1 MPTLIRE
8 IERVIFEAH
17 PLLERDG
24 AIDFEE
30 LLELRVRHHRETRR
44 QEEIA
49 LANLSEQIGIE
60 LDKSRQV
67 AAVEAQ
73 VTEKAKLIARYEED
87 RKALLPKEPSK
98 ASERLQELREAG
110 GECGATFVISR
121 TSRPRSSPS
130 PGDQEPAPERGPR
143 RSPNFQSRHQKANLA
158 DEQWKRFLL
167 DYMGD
172 VDGVVSAK
180 ATETE
185 TNIKAWRGTT
195 HLNP

>member
-67 AAVEAQ
+67 PPSGGQ

-87 RKALLPKEPSK
+87 RKALLPKEPNM
-98 ASERLQELREAG
+98 ALRVA
-110 GECGATFVISR
+110 FIPDFR
-121 TSRPRSSPS
+121 
-130 PGDQEPAPERGPR
+130 
-143 RSPNFQSRHQKANLA
+143 
-158 DEQWKRFLL
+158 
-167 DYMGD
+167 
-172 VDGVVSAK
+172 
-180 ATETE
+180 
-185 TNIKAWRGTT
+185 
-195 HLNP
+195 